1 MRVVLDNNIFV
12 SGIFWSGDSE
22 RILYKWKEGEFIL
35 ISATEIILELITV
48 LNNFKRKLEDEL
60 LKYWIDLIVTNSE
73 LVMIKNELKIIN
85 EDETDN
91 KFIEV
96 AAIGDADYIVT
107 QDKHLLN
114 LKEYKDIKIITPDKF
129 LRVLEK

>member
-35 ISATEIILELITV
+35 ISATEIILELIKV
-48 LNNFKRKLEDEL
+48 LRDFKIKLEDEL
-60 LKYWIDLIVTNSE
+60 LKYWIDLIVINSE
-73 LVMIKNELKIIN
+73 FVSIKNELKIIN

>member
-1 MRVVLDNNIFV
+1 MIKVLRD
-12 SGIFWSGDSE
+12 
-22 RILYKWKEGEFIL
+22 
-35 ISATEIILELITV
+35 
-48 LNNFKRKLEDEL
+48 FKIKLEDEL
-60 LKYWIDLIVTNSE
+60 LKYWIDLIVINSE
-73 LVMIKNELKIIN
+73 FVSIKNELKIIN

-114 LKEYKDIKIITPDKF
+114 LKEYKDIKIITPDEF

>member
-12 SGIFWSGDSE
+12 SGIFWRGDSE
-22 RILYKWKEGEFIL
+22 RILYKWKEGEFNL
-35 ISATEIILELITV
+35 ISATEIILELIKV
-48 LNNFKRKLEDEL
+48 LRDFKIKLEDEL
-60 LKYWIDLIVTNSE
+60 LKYWIDLIVINSE
-73 LVMIKNELKIIN
+73 FVSIKNELKIIN

>member
-22 RILYKWKEGEFIL
+22 RILYKWKEGEFTL
-35 ISATEIILELITV
+35 ISATEIILELIKV
-48 LNNFKRKLEDEL
+48 LNNFKVKLENEI

-73 LVMIKNELKIIN
+73 LVLIKNELKIIK

-96 AAIGDADYIVT
+96 AVTGDADYIVT
-107 QDKHLLN
+107 QDNHLLN
-114 LKEYKDIKIITPDKF
+114 LKEYKGIKIINPTEF
-129 LRVLEK
+129 LEVLEK